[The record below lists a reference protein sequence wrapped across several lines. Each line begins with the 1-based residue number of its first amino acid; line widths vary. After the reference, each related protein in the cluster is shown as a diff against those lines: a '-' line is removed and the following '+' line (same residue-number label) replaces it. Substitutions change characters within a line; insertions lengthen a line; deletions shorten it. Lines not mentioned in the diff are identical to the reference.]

1 MNEVFE
7 NDMKFASIFRFYNKY
22 KILILSSI
30 ALTVLVL
37 VATLAMTQISKINHE
52 KAASIYSN
60 WLAQDR
66 TAEEGQIRAEELFN
80 ELISSYQKTGYAQ
93 IALLNKASSDAKAG
107 NTSEALEKFT
117 MLVNISDG
125 FSGNKL
131 FNKLARISTA
141 RLLSSNKEYDK
152 ALEMLEKYSSSS
164 TNAYIHELIG
174 DILLKKEQSS
184 LAREQ
189 YLLAKDKYTDEAS
202 KSIISMK
209 IASIKS

>member
-131 FNKLARISTA
+131 FNKLARISCA

>member
-37 VATLAMTQISKINHE
+37 VATLTTSQISKINHE

-131 FNKLARISTA
+131 FNKLARISSA

>member
-7 NDMKFASIFRFYNKY
+7 NDMKFASFFRFYNKY

-37 VATLAMTQISKINHE
+37 VATLATTQISKINHE

-66 TAEEGQIRAEELFN
+66 TAEEGQMRAEELFN

-107 NTSEALEKFT
+107 STSEALEKFT

-125 FSGNKL
+125 FSGNNL
-131 FNKLARISTA
+131 FNKLARISSA

>member
-7 NDMKFASIFRFYNKY
+7 NDMKFASFFRFYNKY

-37 VATLAMTQISKINHE
+37 VATLATSQISKINHE

-107 NTSEALEKFT
+107 NTSEALAKFT

-131 FNKLARISTA
+131 FNKLARISSA

-164 TNAYIHELIG
+164 TNAYIL
-174 DILLKKEQSS
+174 
-184 LAREQ
+184 
-189 YLLAKDKYTDEAS
+189 
-202 KSIISMK
+202 
-209 IASIKS
+209 

>member
-1 MNEVFE
+1 
-7 NDMKFASIFRFYNKY
+7 
-22 KILILSSI
+22 
-30 ALTVLVL
+30 
-37 VATLAMTQISKINHE
+37 
-52 KAASIYSN
+52 
-60 WLAQDR
+60 
-66 TAEEGQIRAEELFN
+66 
-80 ELISSYQKTGYAQ
+80 
-93 IALLNKASSDAKAG
+93 
-107 NTSEALEKFT
+107 

-131 FNKLARISTA
+131 FNKLARISSA